1 VENRVRDQI
10 VNAAFEVLTEVGPAR
25 LRIQEVARRAEVS
38 PTLLYYYF
46 DGKHALIAAAYA
58 RDYASILDEDLT
70 LVRDAFANSEN
81 PFDLM
86 QQMTVNYRHAFE
98 DVETRRRRLD
108 ALAAAQHDS
117 VVAAAIAP
125 KQAAFIEELRL
136 TMTGMVARGWLPE
149 GVNLDGFILAMVS
162 LPLGLVF
169 TDLDRSFNVDL
180 TSYLT
185 MLAAGAVATAV
196 APSSS

>member
-1 VENRVRDQI
+1 MENRVRDQI
-10 VNAAFEVLTEVGPAR
+10 VNAAFEVLTEVGPSR

-58 RDYASILDEDLT
+58 RDYASILDEDLA
-70 LVRDAFANSEN
+70 LVRDAFAKSEN

-108 ALAAAQHDS
+108 ALAAAQHDA

-125 KQAAFIEELRL
+125 KQAEFIEELRV

-169 TDLDRSFNVDL
+169 TDLDPSFNVDL
-180 TSYLT
+180 TSYMT

-196 APSSS
+196 APATS